1 MLRSQACNENSE
13 NILSIVGDT
22 ELPHIWQVQ
31 SIDETELIVPIND
44 VCNKMIMMNFG
55 AESYVASMPNVY
67 EID

>member
-1 MLRSQACNENSE
+1 MKTVKMYYRLLETLNYHTWR
-13 NILSIVGDT
+13 
-22 ELPHIWQVQ
+22 VQ
-31 SIDETELIVPIND
+31 SIDETDLIVLISD